1 MFEFLRQP
9 GFFGTHATMG
19 ADLSQLMATL
29 FTGLFIV
36 GWVQAKQ
43 HRGHPHHWLMLGGMI
58 TMVGFFTAYYLFRQL
73 GVLAFEGKEGFGGS
87 QALYDY
93 VFIPVLTIH
102 IILVI
107 IGLVMAVYMIVLGFR
122 SQQFIGG
129 SRVLSPSLL
138 LTSWKKVGLIFA
150 ALLTVVIVLFGTR
163 VMSAG
168 FSMRKLEVYLG
179 FLSLVAIVFA
189 VEMGIQRIWPDGGQ
203 RHRALGRFTWPFYFV
218 ITVLAAVLVD
228 RWSRGWSA
236 QGRKWPA
243 LACTLLLPASWV
255 IEGHQAHTQVDR
267 LIAHG
272 NVFNASHATPGLQA
286 MFARVRSSEYQ
297 ALLPMP
303 FFDLGSESFSRPIR
317 GNEVAKGAMS
327 ISLFTGLPIMGSD
340 LSRVPVPESKMIT
353 QVVSP
358 RFYPKALRDTL
369 RDPRPLLVLRAP
381 GDLTACERDLL
392 RVVAECVGNAP
403 PEVDRTIDG
412 GGIGHCRLLAHHASP
427 SRKWRISA
435 DTSSGVSRRVPPE
448 VQATPYSVSRP

>member
-36 GWVQAKQ
+36 GWIQAKQ

-138 LTSWKKVGLIFA
+138 QTSWKKVGLIFGV
-150 ALLTVVIVLFGTR
+150 LLTVVIVLFGTR

-203 RHRALGRFTWPFYFV
+203 RHRALGRFTMIVYCILFLTGTFTYAMLY
-218 ITVLAAVLVD
+218 ILY
-228 RWSRGWSA
+228 
-236 QGRKWPA
+236 
-243 LACTLLLPASWV
+243 
-255 IEGHQAHTQVDR
+255 
-267 LIAHG
+267 
-272 NVFNASHATPGLQA
+272 PG
-286 MFARVRSSEYQ
+286 
-297 ALLPMP
+297 
-303 FFDLGSESFSRPIR
+303 
-317 GNEVAKGAMS
+317 K
-327 ISLFTGLPIMGSD
+327 
-340 LSRVPVPESKMIT
+340 
-353 QVVSP
+353 
-358 RFYPKALRDTL
+358 
-369 RDPRPLLVLRAP
+369 
-381 GDLTACERDLL
+381 
-392 RVVAECVGNAP
+392 
-403 PEVDRTIDG
+403 
-412 GGIGHCRLLAHHASP
+412 IG
-427 SRKWRISA
+427 
-435 DTSSGVSRRVPPE
+435 
-448 VQATPYSVSRP
+448 

>member
-29 FTGLFIV
+29 FTGLFII
-36 GWVQAKQ
+36 GWLQAKQ

-93 VFIPVLTIH
+93 VFIPVLTVH

-129 SRVLSPSLL
+129 TRVLSASLL
-138 LTSWKKVGLIFA
+138 QTSWKKIGMIFA

-168 FSMRKLEVYLG
+168 FSLRKLEVYLG

-203 RHRALGRFTWPFYFV
+203 RHRALGRFTMIVYCILFLTGTFTYTMLY
-218 ITVLAAVLVD
+218 ILY
-228 RWSRGWSA
+228 
-236 QGRKWPA
+236 
-243 LACTLLLPASWV
+243 
-255 IEGHQAHTQVDR
+255 
-267 LIAHG
+267 
-272 NVFNASHATPGLQA
+272 PG
-286 MFARVRSSEYQ
+286 
-297 ALLPMP
+297 
-303 FFDLGSESFSRPIR
+303 
-317 GNEVAKGAMS
+317 K
-327 ISLFTGLPIMGSD
+327 
-340 LSRVPVPESKMIT
+340 
-353 QVVSP
+353 
-358 RFYPKALRDTL
+358 
-369 RDPRPLLVLRAP
+369 
-381 GDLTACERDLL
+381 
-392 RVVAECVGNAP
+392 
-403 PEVDRTIDG
+403 
-412 GGIGHCRLLAHHASP
+412 IG
-427 SRKWRISA
+427 
-435 DTSSGVSRRVPPE
+435 
-448 VQATPYSVSRP
+448 